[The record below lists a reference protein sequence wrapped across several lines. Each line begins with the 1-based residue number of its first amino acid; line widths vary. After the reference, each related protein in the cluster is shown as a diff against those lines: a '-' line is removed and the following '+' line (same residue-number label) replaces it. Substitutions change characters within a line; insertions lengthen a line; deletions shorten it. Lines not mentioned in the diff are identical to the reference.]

1 MPLNFCASVSVTFY
15 WLRWAMDLEFY
26 YQMDDER
33 WSCGVSSLKFIFVGW
48 VEKTFGLFP
57 LDDVG
62 LFSSVELPI

>member
-1 MPLNFCASVSVTFY
+1 
-15 WLRWAMDLEFY
+15 MDLEFY